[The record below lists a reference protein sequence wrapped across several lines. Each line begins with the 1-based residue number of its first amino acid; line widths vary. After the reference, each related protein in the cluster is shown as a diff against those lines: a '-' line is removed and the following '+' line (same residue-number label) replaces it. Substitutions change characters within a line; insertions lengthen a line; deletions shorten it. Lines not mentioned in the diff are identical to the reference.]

1 MSAGSRFDRT
11 ADQYA
16 VAARKRDWD
25 DLVAWCEPQPEDR
38 VLDVAGGT
46 GALADALL
54 PRVGSITVSDVSE
67 SMLAHVGEGVRT
79 LVARAEQLPIPDGSF
94 DLVVCVHALHHID
107 RPVRAIDEMARVLV
121 PGGRLVLEDFIAD
134 DDRGSALRWEEA
146 ERLRDPDHVRLLTS
160 GEARGAALA
169 AGLTVEA
176 EESWFETFNVDRWL
190 ALAETGADAAAR
202 VHALLGVPE
211 VKIRAGRTRFR
222 RPLVRPPS

>member
-46 GALADALL
+46 GALAEALL

-67 SMLAHVGEGVRT
+67 AMLAHVGEGVRT
-79 LVARAEQLPIPDGSF
+79 LVARAEQLPIPDDSF

-160 GEARGAALA
+160 GEARGRGAGGRADGGGGGVVVRDVQRRSLA
-169 AGLTVEA
+169 GAGG
-176 EESWFETFNVDRWL
+176 DR
-190 ALAETGADAAAR
+190 APT
-202 VHALLGVPE
+202 
-211 VKIRAGRTRFR
+211 
-222 RPLVRPPS
+222 RPPACARCSVCRR